1 MRSPRTSGVGTKMDQ
16 SERFCSIKRMVS
28 PLQNSS
34 CGENR
39 MLVVWYG
46 ARKVDEDN
54 DVAVAIRQQG
64 CTDTVVVVAVSAS
77 YGDTAATDLSHET
90 SSGKSEKL
98 VTHER

>member
-1 MRSPRTSGVGTKMDQ
+1 
-16 SERFCSIKRMVS
+16 
-28 PLQNSS
+28 
-34 CGENR
+34 

-90 SSGKSEKL
+90 SSGKSEKVAHTSVENDRSTRFL
-98 VTHER
+98 TFQKTLKESKQ